1 MCFCCF
7 ESSSLIV
14 SIMLLSGHCKCKIR
28 PLAMYPHGA
37 LQIDALKEDEALI
50 IHNPFPARIGSPSA
64 NLCNPGPNTW
74 PSSNHKCSL
83 IGRTIKLDVGSGEVP
98 WTPKLSQ
105 LLEMLL
111 IQLNKPTLAS
121 LQPSSKIRIPKLP
134 LCTYSH

>member
-14 SIMLLSGHCKCKIR
+14 SIMILSGHGKCKIH
-28 PLAMYPHGA
+28 PLAMYPHGGHFNF
-37 LQIDALKEDEALI
+37 DALKEDEALI
-50 IHNPFPARIGSPSA
+50 IHNPFPARLGSPSA
-64 NLCNPGPNTW
+64 NLCIPGPNTW

-111 IQLNKPTLAS
+111 NQISLSLLVFNQAVNKNS
-121 LQPSSKIRIPKLP
+121 
-134 LCTYSH
+134 